1 MNRLN
6 RFRLAVVL
14 FFTAVLFPTVRDIWG
29 NAKASVRKLR
39 MKKVFIETLRFDSDY
54 EGAFEVSRELA
65 SRFLYGRVWGRDMK
79 DVNNNL
85 SNANFKYTTFQPY
98 LEFDVGGKSIGFNLS
113 KRATQDEADAEL
125 SASINAI
132 KEFAAGGNPSIVIR
146 ADFSTTFEQKRKT
159 A

>member
-6 RFRLAVVL
+6 RILFLVFT
-14 FFTAVLFPTVRDIWG
+14 FFTMVVFPTIGDIWR
-29 NAKASVRKLR
+29 NIKTSIRKLR
-39 MKKVFIETLRFDSDY
+39 MKKVFIDTLRFDSDY

-113 KRATQDEADAEL
+113 KRDSQEEADAEL
-125 SASINAI
+125 SAAISAI
-132 KEFAAGGNPSIVIR
+132 KEFAAGGNPPVVIR